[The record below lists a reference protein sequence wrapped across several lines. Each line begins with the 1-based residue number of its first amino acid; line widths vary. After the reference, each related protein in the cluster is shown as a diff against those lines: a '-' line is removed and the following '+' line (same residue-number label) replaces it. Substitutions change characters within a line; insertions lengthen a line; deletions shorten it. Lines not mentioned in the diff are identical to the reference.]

1 MKCEVWTSPCLY
13 EKKKLEKKCDKI
25 ELAELLKRDV
35 IIKPGSHVTDI
46 GDDHCVGDHSLSKIL
61 YELSS

>member
-1 MKCEVWTSPCLY
+1 MLIQKESEISWR
-13 EKKKLEKKCDKI
+13 KKCDKI

-35 IIKPGSHVTDI
+35 IIKLGSHVTDI

-61 YELSS
+61 CELSS